1 MAPLNL
7 TSSWPGLSR
16 PSTSSLRNYWIK
28 VIPVRIAG
36 DNHSDLPR
44 ARPMLDIVF
53 ALDGIT
59 DVVEFLEV
67 NQPLQ
72 AVLLG
77 KAIDESRAMF
87 EDSAKEIVC
96 HPDIK
101 DAIWS
106 IGQNINVATR
116 HAEILQDVDGR
127 DKPGHDEIKCCH
139 ELA

>member
-1 MAPLNL
+1 MSAGMNL
-7 TSSWPGLSR
+7 ISSWPGLSR
-16 PSTSSLRNYWIK
+16 PSTSSLRKHWIE
-28 VIPVRIAG
+28 VVPGRIAG
-36 DNHSDLPR
+36 ENHSDLPR
-44 ARPMLDIVF
+44 ARPMFDIVF
-53 ALDGIT
+53 TLDGIT
-59 DVVEFLEV
+59 DVVKFLKV

-72 AVLLG
+72 AVSLS

-87 EDSAKEIVC
+87 EDPANEIVC

-106 IGQNINVATR
+106 IGQNMDVATC

-139 ELA
+139 E